1 MCTAVVYR
9 AESHYFGRNFDLESS
24 FHECVTVTPR
34 LFPLSFRAARALPGH
49 FALIGMA
56 AVEKGY
62 PLYYDAMNE
71 KGLCMAGLNFPRN
84 AVYFPPRKGR
94 NAIAPFEL
102 IPFLL
107 GQCAAVDE
115 AEALLRRCTL
125 SAIPFSRALPL
136 SPLHWLLCDKKRAL
150 VVEPT
155 KEGLQLYENG
165 VGVLTNNPP
174 FPLQMIHLSNYMNL
188 TREAAQNRLAPEV
201 PLEAYSRGMGAM
213 GLPGDLSSAS
223 RFVRAAFTLLNATR
237 GESAEESVGQVFHI
251 LSSVAQTR
259 GCVHLGEGRF
269 ESTRYA
275 ACCDAARGIYYY
287 TSYENRQ
294 LCAVDL
300 RRENLNGSA
309 LSTFPLLRRQQVRMQ
324 N

>member
-9 AESHYFGRNFDLESS
+9 AESHYFGRNFDLETS

-34 LFPLSFRAARALPGH
+34 LFPLPFRAARALPSH

-56 AVEKGY
+56 TVENGY

-84 AVYFPPRKGR
+84 AVYCPPRKGR
-94 NAIAPFEL
+94 CAIAPFEL
-102 IPFLL
+102 IPWLL
-107 GQCAAVDE
+107 GQCATVDE
-115 AEALLRRCTL
+115 AEALLRRIPPA
-125 SAIPFSRALPL
+125 AIPFSRALPL

-188 TREAAQNRLAPEV
+188 SREAAQNRFAPEI
-201 PLEAYSRGMGAM
+201 PLETYSRGMGAM

-237 GESAEESVGQVFHI
+237 GESAEERVGQVFHI

-259 GCVHLGEGRF
+259 GCVHLGNGRF

-287 TSYENRQ
+287 TTYENRQ
-294 LCAVDL
+294 LCAVEL
-300 RRENLNGSA
+300 RRENLNGAA
-309 LSTFPLLRRQQVRMQ
+309 LSTFPLLRRQQIRMQ